1 MKAPWRNCGASPPA
15 ALALPACLTR
25 ARSSFP
31 ERAQRGRRPPPSG
44 GRWVGTR
51 VAGLRARDS
60 CPVPP
65 LRWPPSDQDWGD
77 LWPPG
82 GPLAA
87 VPETRASGR
96 GRPRR
101 PHRPPGRS
109 GRSLLTSANFWGPL
123 GSQGRTCT
131 RAPLSPRPGWASP
144 LLVQAPEH
152 PPGAAPARW
161 RGASPPPCTPL
172 QVNAEAKSSCHHSR
186 SPSGLLSPGLIRA
199 A

>member
-1 MKAPWRNCGASPPA
+1 MFISSS
-15 ALALPACLTR
+15 TR

-31 ERAQRGRRPPPSG
+31 ERAPRGRRPPPSG
-44 GRWVGTR
+44 WCWVGAR
-51 VAGLRARDS
+51 AAGLRAGDS
-60 CPVPP
+60 CPAPP
-65 LRWPPSDQDWGD
+65 LRWPPSDLGWGT
-77 LWPPG
+77 LGPPG
-82 GPLAA
+82 GPPAA
-87 VPETRASGR
+87 VPETRAREGGQPR
-96 GRPRR
+96 GL
-101 PHRPPGRS
+101 HGPPGPI

-131 RAPLSPRPGWASP
+131 RAPLSPWPGWASP